1 MNRLARR
8 SLRNVLRTVA
18 PGLLSSYIR
27 KKWTLEPEV
36 SLLPALCDHNR
47 VSFDVG
53 ANWGQY
59 AGALRPISAGV
70 VACEPIPQLARFLRR
85 SYPDGVRVEQLAL
98 SDKKGQAEFTV
109 ERDWGRSSLNGPED
123 RNGLRRL
130 PVRLET
136 LDSIAAS
143 PVGFIKI
150 DVEGHEEEVML
161 GAMQVL
167 GRDRPVLLIE
177 IEERHRPGALGRI
190 LAKLSTQGYS
200 AFFLHDGCVRD
211 IARFQLTEHQNPANI
226 PHEAHMTGSVDPRGC
241 YINNF
246 LFIHGSCLSE
256 KERRLAGL
264 GYSVVR

>member
-1 MNRLARR
+1 MNGLARK

-18 PGLLSSYIR
+18 PAFLSSYIR
-27 KKWTLEPEV
+27 KNWRLEPEV
-36 SLLPALCDHNR
+36 SLLPALCDRSR

-59 AGALRPISAGV
+59 AGALRPVSAGV

-85 SYPDGVRVEQLAL
+85 SYPDGVRVEQVAL

-109 ERDWGRSSLNGPED
+109 QKDWGRSSLNGSGN
-123 RNGLRRL
+123 RNGMRRL

-136 LDSIAAS
+136 LDSIAVS

-150 DVEGHEEEVML
+150 DVEGHEEEVLL
-161 GAMQVL
+161 GAERVIV
-167 GRDRPVLLIE
+167 RDLPVLLVE
-177 IEERHRPGALGRI
+177 IEERHRPGALARI
-190 LAKLSTQGYS
+190 LARLSTRGYA

-211 IARFQLTEHQNPANI
+211 IAGFQLTEHQDPANL
-226 PHEAHMTGSVDPRGC
+226 PHQPNAHARNGC

-246 LFIHGSCLSE
+246 LFIHASYLPE
-256 KERRLAGL
+256 KERRLADL
-264 GYSVVR
+264 GYSVVH

>member
-1 MNRLARR
+1 MNQLARK

-18 PGLLSSYIR
+18 PALLSSHIR
-27 KKWTLEPEV
+27 RKWDLEPEV
-36 SLLPALCDHNR
+36 SLLPALCDRNR

-59 AGALRPISAGV
+59 AGALRPVSASV

-85 SYPDGVRVEQLAL
+85 SYRDGVRVEQVAL
-98 SDKKGQAEFTV
+98 SNRNGEAEFLV
-109 ERDWGRSSLNGPED
+109 EKDWGRSSLNGSGN

-130 PVRLET
+130 AVRLET

-150 DVEGHEEEVML
+150 DVEGHEEEVIL
-161 GAMQVL
+161 GAEEVIA
-167 GRDRPVLLIE
+167 RDLPVLLIE
-177 IEERHRPGALGRI
+177 IEERHRPGALSRI
-190 LAKLSTQGYS
+190 LARLSAQGYA
-200 AFFLHDGCVRD
+200 AFFLHDGTVRD
-211 IARFQLTEHQNPANI
+211 IARFRLSEHQNPTNV
-226 PHEAHMTGSVDPRGC
+226 PYECNGHPSGGC

-246 LFIHGSCLSE
+246 LFIHCSCVAE

-264 GYSVVR
+264 GFSIVR